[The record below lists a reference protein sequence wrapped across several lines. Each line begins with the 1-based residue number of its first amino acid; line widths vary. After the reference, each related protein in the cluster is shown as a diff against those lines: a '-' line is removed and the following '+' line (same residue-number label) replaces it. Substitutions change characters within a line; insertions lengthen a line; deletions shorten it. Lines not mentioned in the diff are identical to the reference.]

1 MRKHLLASAALLLG
15 AVAFSAPAAADVFVR
30 ADVTFDKDVF
40 VTEQLFIRKDVF
52 IFVDA
57 FFEGNSAAES
67 VTVINQA
74 NNDNVI
80 DFTSGDLGDR
90 LFADLLATISA
101 SINENVGITQVNQD
115 VGNANNQANSVSAA
129 VSVTQAF
136 FAESMIE
143 VEQYTINNSV
153 TTDGTATFDGQVAFT
168 HANKAAFITGSI
180 NDNVGIT
187 QVNQSAGNA
196 NNQLN
201 AVDIGI
207 GANSAVALSEAA
219 LGQTNTGNLTDEVAT
234 VRTSQMVGSVNNNA
248 GITSVNQTSGNMNN
262 QATVISIAGAITAP
276 NSGIRSAVGFVR

>member
-30 ADVTFDKDVF
+30 ADVTFDKDVVVVENLRIF
-40 VTEQLFIRKDVF
+40 KNVTIL
-52 IFVDA
+52 VDA
-57 FFEGNSAAES
+57 NFTGNSAAES

-80 DFTSGDLGDR
+80 TFTSGDLGER
-90 LFADLLATISA
+90 LFADLLATINA
-101 SINENVGITQVNQD
+101 SINANVGITQVNQD

-153 TTDGTATFDGQVAFT
+153 TTDGTATFVLGLPFA
-168 HANKAAFITGSI
+168 HANKAALIFGSI

-207 GANSAVALSEAA
+207 GAGSAVALSEAA
-219 LGQTNTGNLTDEVAT
+219 LGQTNTGNHTDEVAT
-234 VRTSQMVGSVNNNA
+234 VRTSQMVDSVNGNA